1 MLGETFRPKE
11 LEIEAISENTSKIV
25 LGPFERGVGHT
36 LGSSLRRVMLSSLPG
51 VSVTSISISGVVH
64 EYSSVLGLKEDVL
77 DLILNLRGVVFS
89 LNDVASSVVA
99 LKVTN
104 KGVITAGDLVLQ
116 DGAIVLNPSHVIAHY
131 SGDEVFSMTA
141 TIEHGV
147 GYRLVNR
154 ASVEAKKPQQSL
166 DSSIIAVDAYFSPVL
181 KVSYS
186 VEPMRVA
193 QRTDLDRLSIL
204 VQTNGSISPEK
215 AVVMA
220 ASSAI
225 ESFSVFSA
233 LSESVSGSAS
243 TTSTSS
249 SLQSSFNSL
258 SRDEN
263 GLHSSASQSV
273 TSFDSDFVKI
283 PIDDLELTS
292 RASNCLKSD
301 RILFVG
307 DLIKKTEQELLRM
320 PNLGR
325 KSLNEIKEA
334 LQKKGL
340 SLS

>member
-1 MLGETFRPKE
+1 
-11 LEIEAISENTSKIV
+11 
-25 LGPFERGVGHT
+25 
-36 LGSSLRRVMLSSLPG
+36 
-51 VSVTSISISGVVH
+51 
-64 EYSSVLGLKEDVL
+64 
-77 DLILNLRGVVFS
+77 
-89 LNDVASSVVA
+89 
-99 LKVTN
+99 
-104 KGVITAGDLVLQ
+104 
-116 DGAIVLNPSHVIAHY
+116 
-131 SGDEVFSMTA
+131 
-141 TIEHGV
+141 
-147 GYRLVNR
+147 
-154 ASVEAKKPQQSL
+154 
-166 DSSIIAVDAYFSPVL
+166 
-181 KVSYS
+181 
-186 VEPMRVA
+186 MRVA

-233 LSESVSGSAS
+233 LSESLSGSTAAA
-243 TTSTSS
+243 TSN
-249 SLQSSFNSL
+249 SLQSAFNPLNRDEDGLTSSVSQSL
-258 SRDEN
+258 S
-263 GLHSSASQSV
+263 
-273 TSFDSDFVKI
+273 SFDSEVVKV

-301 RILFVG
+301 RILFIG